1 MRKKY
6 NEYKIAGEN
15 ALVTLSNTKNIMIC
29 DLEDWERWKVYCW
42 VENISNG
49 YAETTINGK
58 KQKYHYHLL
67 ENKNGYVRDHI
78 NRNKLDNRS
87 ENLRYATK
95 HANSL
100 NTKISKANKSGVK
113 GVREMKDGRWHSYIF
128 FKRKCIHLGIFEQ
141 KEEAINARK
150 IAEEK
155 YHKPIIQK
163 ETLK

>member
-6 NEYKIAGEN
+6 NEYKIVGKN
-15 ALVTLSNTKNIMIC
+15 AFVTLSNTKSVMIC
-29 DLEDWERWKVYCW
+29 DLEDWEKWKEYCW
-42 VENISNG
+42 IENTSNG

-67 ENKNGYVRDHI
+67 ENKNGYIRDHI

-87 ENLRYATK
+87 LNLRYATK

-100 NTKISKANKSGVK
+100 NTNISKANKSGVK
-113 GVREMKDGRWHSYIF
+113 GVRKMKDGRWHAYIF
-128 FKRKCIHLGIFEQ
+128 FKRKSIHLGIFEQ
-141 KEEAINARK
+141 KEEAVKARNL
-150 IAEEK
+150 AEQK

>member
-6 NEYKIAGEN
+6 NEYKIVGEN

-29 DLEDWERWKVYCW
+29 DLEDWERWKAYCW
-42 VENISNG
+42 IENISNG

-113 GVREMKDGRWHSYIF
+113 GVREMKDGR
-128 FKRKCIHLGIFEQ
+128 
-141 KEEAINARK
+141 
-150 IAEEK
+150 
-155 YHKPIIQK
+155 
-163 ETLK
+163 